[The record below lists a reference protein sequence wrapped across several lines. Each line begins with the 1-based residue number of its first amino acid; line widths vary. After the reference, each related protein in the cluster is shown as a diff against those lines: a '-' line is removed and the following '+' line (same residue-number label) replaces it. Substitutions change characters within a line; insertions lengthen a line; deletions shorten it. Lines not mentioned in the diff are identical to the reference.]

1 MRVRHT
7 KLLSLL
13 FSLTTILLHA
23 GEIPTDTLLAHF
35 YNRAANLME
44 EGHYDEAQRSFDSA
58 FATRNV
64 KHSFMYPILLNEQA
78 TLLIYV
84 GKTEEAFAM
93 KKNVLP
99 YLPQIDDLEK
109 HISVYNDLGLL
120 YRQHQMNDST
130 LYYYNKALDS
140 ALQYGDES
148 WIAHICNN
156 VSILYFNI
164 RQLDEAEKYTDM
176 ATEHAARTEDPFV
189 AFTTW
194 QIRATIKAELNK
206 LDDAEKSNR
215 KAWNIACHG
224 EGNEDLWKIRC
235 LPGMLRLFERK
246 EQPDSIDHYL
256 KLGNKL
262 LQRVPSNSIAA
273 IGFIQSRAATE
284 TNRKNYARALKDF
297 HWLRNRKTGTEPKTL
312 FTQMARC
319 YDALGNPK
327 LAYTYMD
334 SARMWTDT
342 LAQHNLTQQM
352 AEFNV
357 KYHTQEKELEI
368 AHLQQE
374 QLEHQAFLLKASIAV
389 ALLSGLALIT
399 LLTLRHKKRIAE
411 KKIELLKQENELNSA
426 RRYIEGLEEECKYF
440 AKELHDD
447 IANDLL
453 GLQMKIETSAG
464 KGNEQELASLVS
476 KLRNN
481 VRNISHELMP
491 PEFEHLSLDQILDRY
506 AAKLTENTGIEVSY
520 HPTENNASRHLPNET
535 AYELYRIVQ
544 ELTMNIVKHASASHI
559 VISLRADNEN
569 KYTLQITDN
578 GKNANKQQTATNNND
593 GIGLR
598 TVNDRI
604 RAINA
609 TANVCSSTE
618 NNVFTLLLNINE

>member
-1 MRVRHT
+1 MRVLHT

-78 TLLIYV
+78 TLLVYV

-148 WIAHICNN
+148 W
-156 VSILYFNI
+156 
-164 RQLDEAEKYTDM
+164 
-176 ATEHAARTEDPFV
+176 
-189 AFTTW
+189 
-194 QIRATIKAELNK
+194 
-206 LDDAEKSNR
+206 
-215 KAWNIACHG
+215 
-224 EGNEDLWKIRC
+224 
-235 LPGMLRLFERK
+235 
-246 EQPDSIDHYL
+246 
-256 KLGNKL
+256 
-262 LQRVPSNSIAA
+262 
-273 IGFIQSRAATE
+273 
-284 TNRKNYARALKDF
+284 
-297 HWLRNRKTGTEPKTL
+297 
-312 FTQMARC
+312 
-319 YDALGNPK
+319 
-327 LAYTYMD
+327 
-334 SARMWTDT
+334 
-342 LAQHNLTQQM
+342 
-352 AEFNV
+352 
-357 KYHTQEKELEI
+357 I

-440 AKELHDD
+440 AKELHDG

-506 AAKLTENTGIEVSY
+506 AAKLADNTGIEVSY

-618 NNVFTLLLNINE
+618 NNVFTLLLDINE